1 MEKVKVE
8 EEEEKVMS
16 LLPALEAP
24 PETSPDPLVDVVI
37 QLEQQLL
44 MRNLRLKA
52 AKQHLSIWTLLIKKC
67 VKLQCFFINTVT

>member
-44 MRNLRLKA
+44 MRNLRLKT
-52 AKQHLSIWTLLIKKC
+52 AKQHLSIWTLLIKMC
-67 VKLQCFFINTVT
+67 EIAMFFYNTVT